1 MPLPPLPPTPLIRST
16 LQEYALPAAGDAAL
30 TFAAFLAPTRRL
42 ASLGAAAAI
51 VVAFCWAN
59 FQFGPFEEE
68 GDKRLIWEN
77 CHRLISWKPN
87 ERYAWHYLPR
97 AAMWLLVVGL
107 ASRAIAY
114 PLHRGR

>member
-1 MPLPPLPPTPLIRST
+1 
-16 LQEYALPAAGDAAL
+16 
-30 TFAAFLAPTRRL
+30 AFLAPTRRL

-59 FQFGPFEEE
+59 FAFGPFEEE

-87 ERYAWHYLPR
+87 ERYAWHYLHR
-97 AAMWLLVVGL
+97 AALLLVVVGL
-107 ASRAIAY
+107 ASRVLAA
-114 PLHRGR
+114 PFRRGRVHPLRGWLPQAVAAWIVAGWVIPGPSVEEHA